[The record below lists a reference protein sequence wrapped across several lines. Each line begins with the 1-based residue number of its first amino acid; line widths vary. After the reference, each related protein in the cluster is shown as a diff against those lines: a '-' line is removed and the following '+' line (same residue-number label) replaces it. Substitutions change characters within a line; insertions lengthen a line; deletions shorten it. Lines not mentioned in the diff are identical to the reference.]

1 MLAQRKLDQ
10 QVVCSPSDANVELS
24 GTLAI
29 CCAAFVLFAIAATVV
44 LSLIPLY
51 VPPKIAE
58 RNSCINKADVLLE
71 VALPSRV
78 KPDSIILNNVTMVDD
93 DEKEF
98 GIISSI
104 PIIDLAYLSF
114 IGTKKSKKVQTMQ
127 RTTAAVIAKK
137 ITTRTTTTT
146 TVLTIAPTSTT
157 TTTTTG
163 T

>member
-58 RNSCINKADVLLE
+58 RK

-157 TTTTTG
+157 TTTT
-163 T
+163 

>member
-1 MLAQRKLDQ
+1 MIAINAREKTTYNTKAWRGSRRRTATALCKFKST
-10 QVVCSPSDANVELS
+10 CSD
-24 GTLAI
+24 
-29 CCAAFVLFAIAATVV
+29 
-44 LSLIPLY
+44 
-51 VPPKIAE
+51 
-58 RNSCINKADVLLE
+58 SCINKADVLLE

-157 TTTTTG
+157 TTTTG